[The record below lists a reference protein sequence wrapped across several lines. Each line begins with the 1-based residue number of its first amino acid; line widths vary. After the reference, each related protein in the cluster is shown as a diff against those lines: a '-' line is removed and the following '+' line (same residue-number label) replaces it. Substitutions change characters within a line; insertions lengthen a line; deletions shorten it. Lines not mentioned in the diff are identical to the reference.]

1 MPVKPRQEI
10 DKTTLPP
17 ILREFAGYKL
27 GIENRSQ
34 RTVEEYLLDL
44 RTFFRYLIAVK
55 NNITPYGE
63 EFEKIKIS
71 DGNEAFVGANVK
83 YGAK

>member
-10 DKTTLPP
+10 DKSTLPG

-27 GIENRSQ
+27 GIENCSA

-44 RTFFRYLIAVK
+44 RTFFRYLLAQK
-55 NNITPYGE
+55 NGITPYGE
-63 EFEKIKIS
+63 EFEKIDI
-71 DGNEAFVGANVK
+71 
-83 YGAK
+83 